1 VSVFADG
8 LTQAVDIASL
18 PDGRFAVLQ
27 YMNKSMLPP
36 GKHPP
41 DAGIAILSS
50 EGDIVE
56 EWHHIDGLKL
66 ATGIAASPEGKLL
79 VSSMGNGGANKGAL
93 IEIDLDKIV
102 STSE

>member
-1 VSVFADG
+1 MAIDMA
-8 LTQAVDIASL
+8 TL

-41 DAGIAILSS
+41 DAGIAILSAD
-50 EGDIVE
+50 GDIAQE
-56 EWHHIDGLKL
+56 LHHIDGLKM

-79 VSSMGNGGANKGAL
+79 VSSMGNGGENKGAL
-93 IEIDLDKIV
+93 IEIDLNKIV
-102 STSE
+102 SASE